1 MTGLLENISEV
12 IDRITIFMQDGGI
25 ICGIFLILLESII
38 PVLPLGVFIAMNI
51 NAYGFVVGFVI
62 SWLATCFGCFLS
74 YTLFRFVGNKLLK
87 LLSKKDLKRIK
98 KGTKRIRNL
107 EFSNLVLLIALPFT
121 PAFLI
126 NIIAGLS
133 NVSRKKF
140 MAAILLGK
148 LFIVYFWGFI
158 GKSFIESM
166 SDIRILVSIAVIL
179 IIAYI
184 FSKIVAKK
192 FDLE

>member
-1 MTGLLENISEV
+1 MTGLLENISEI
-12 IDRITIFMQDGGI
+12 IDQITIFMQDGGI
-25 ICGIFLILLESII
+25 VCGIFLILLESII

-51 NAYGFVVGFVI
+51 NAYGFILGFVI
-62 SWLATCFGCFLS
+62 SWLTTCLGCFLS
-74 YTLFRFVGNKLLK
+74 YTLFRFIGTKLLK

-133 NVSRKKF
+133 NVPRKKF

-166 SDIRILVSIAVIL
+166 SDVRILISIVVIL
-179 IIAYI
+179 VIAYI

>member
-1 MTGLLENISEV
+1 MTDLLLRISEL
-12 IDRITIFMQDGGI
+12 IDRITIFMKDGGI

-38 PVLPLGVFIAMNI
+38 PILPLGVFIAMNI
-51 NAYGFVVGFVI
+51 NAYGFIVGFLI

-74 YTLFRFVGNKLLK
+74 YLLFRFIGTKLLK
-87 LLSKKDLKRIK
+87 LLSKKDLKRVK

-133 NVSRKKF
+133 NVPRKKF

-158 GKSFIESM
+158 GKSFIESI
-166 SDIRILVSIAVIL
+166 SDVRILISIAVIL
-179 IIAYI
+179 IIAYV

>member
-1 MTGLLENISEV
+1 MTGLLENISEI
-12 IDRITIFMQDGGI
+12 IDQITIFMQDGGI

-51 NAYGFVVGFVI
+51 NAYGFILGFVI
-62 SWLATCFGCFLS
+62 SWLTTCLGCFLS
-74 YTLFRFVGNKLLK
+74 YTLFRFIGTKLLK

-98 KGTKRIRNL
+98 KGTKKIRNL

-133 NVSRKKF
+133 NVPRKKF

-166 SDIRILVSIAVIL
+166 SDVRILVSIVVIL
-179 IIAYI
+179 VIAYI

>member
-1 MTGLLENISEV
+1 MTGLLENISEI
-12 IDRITIFMQDGGI
+12 IDQITIFMQDGGI

-51 NAYGFVVGFVI
+51 NAYGFILGFVI
-62 SWLATCFGCFLS
+62 SWLTTCFGCFLS
-74 YTLFRFVGNKLLK
+74 YTLFRFIGTKLLK

-133 NVSRKKF
+133 NVPRKKF

-166 SDIRILVSIAVIL
+166 SDVRILISIVVIL
-179 IIAYI
+179 VIAYI